1 MSVVSVVAV
10 VGVVGVVGVVTVVS
24 VVRVSVVSV
33 VGVVDVVGVV
43 GVVSVVRVV
52 SVVAVSR
59 CYTKYY
65 PLSGTVARTGLPPS
79 RGVPGRRLRRAPFPR
94 DKQQI
99 CGNLHL
105 AWLP

>member
-43 GVVSVVRVV
+43 GVV